1 MRVSEKLWFR
11 RLCLTAGG
19 LLLAALG
26 VVTAVRASQ
35 TSGPGSS
42 APNLDHIDLAAF
54 NRPEIEDQLNA
65 ASWLEAGAGAVVW
78 SDEDKETV
86 KEAISA
92 PYGEWSPDLKNRV
105 SATLERQRGAL
116 TTLHQAAGLE
126 GCSWGIDYTKGIHAE
141 IPVYLSLVWAQRFL
155 WAQARQAF
163 GVGEPDAGLTA
174 VATMARMAAC
184 MEEESDEVMALLGV
198 AMEAWTLDAMK
209 DALASPDPWAGSA
222 PVLDRLQGLTPSSD
236 LDAMLRRAIVNWAGK
251 LEQALESN
259 DHDWVSPVSNQPV
272 AALAQAKA
280 EDVIRAARAAMD
292 LVDRPCGTDP
302 ERFAHFPEV
311 LPEPERGLVIGKDGG
326 INLAAMV
333 ARAQSASASRQAL
346 RAAIALRRIGAAEG
360 SYPRDRSNVPDLFL
374 PDPFTGR
381 DITYNVNTDGSARLE
396 LDGAVDLLEPYV
408 GSRKIATDLL
418 RPIMLPPPGARAHSR

>member
-11 RLCLTAGG
+11 RFCLTAGG

-42 APNLDHIDLAAF
+42 APTLDHIDLAAF
-54 NRPEIEDQLNA
+54 NRPAIEDQLNA

-78 SDEDKETV
+78 SDDDKETV

-105 SATLERQRGAL
+105 SATLERQQGAL

-126 GCSWGIDYTKGIHAE
+126 ECSWGIDYNKGIHAE
-141 IPVYLSLVWAQRFL
+141 IPVYPSLVWAQRLL

-163 GVGEPDAGLTA
+163 GAGEPDAGLTA
-174 VATMARMAAC
+174 VATMARMATC
-184 MEEESDEVMALLGV
+184 MEGESDEVMTLLGV

-209 DALASPDPWAGSA
+209 DALASPEGWAGSA
-222 PVLDRLQGLTPSSD
+222 AVLDRLQALVPATD

-251 LEQALESN
+251 LKLAIESG
-259 DHDWVSPVSNQPV
+259 DRGWVSPVSNQPV

-346 RAAIALRRIGAAEG
+346 RAAIALRRIGSAEG
-360 SYPRDRSNVPDLFL
+360 SYPRDRSRVPELLL

-381 DITYNVNTDGSARLE
+381 DIAYTVSADGSARLD
-396 LDGAVDLLEPYV
+396 LDGALDLLEPYV
-408 GSRKIATDLL
+408 NSRKIAADLL
-418 RPIMLPPPGARAHSR
+418 RPITLPPPGAPARSR

>member
-54 NRPEIEDQLNA
+54 NRPAIEDQLNA

-78 SDEDKETV
+78 SDDDKETA

-92 PYGEWSPDLKNRV
+92 PYGEWSPNLKNRV
-105 SATLERQRGAL
+105 SATLERQQGAL
-116 TTLHQAAGLE
+116 TTLHQAVGLE

-141 IPVYLSLVWAQRFL
+141 IPVYPSLVWAQRLL

-163 GVGEPDAGLTA
+163 GAGEPDAGLTA
-174 VATMARMAAC
+174 VATMARMATC
-184 MEEESDEVMALLGV
+184 MEGESDEFMALLGV
-198 AMEAWTLDAMK
+198 AIEAWTLDAMK

-222 PVLDRLQGLTPSSD
+222 PVLDRLQGLTPSTD

-251 LEQALESN
+251 LEQAVETN

-272 AALAQAKA
+272 AALAQAKV

-292 LVDRPCGTDP
+292 LVERPCGENP
-302 ERFAHFPEV
+302 ARFAHFPEV

-346 RAAIALRRIGAAEG
+346 RAAIALRRIGSAEG
-360 SYPRDRSNVPDLFL
+360 SYPRDRSRVPELLL

-381 DITYNVNTDGSARLE
+381 DIAYTVSADGSAQLD
-396 LDGAVDLLEPYV
+396 LDGALDLLEPYV
-408 GSRKIATDLL
+408 NSRKIAADLL
-418 RPIMLPPPGARAHSR
+418 RPIILPPPGARVHSR